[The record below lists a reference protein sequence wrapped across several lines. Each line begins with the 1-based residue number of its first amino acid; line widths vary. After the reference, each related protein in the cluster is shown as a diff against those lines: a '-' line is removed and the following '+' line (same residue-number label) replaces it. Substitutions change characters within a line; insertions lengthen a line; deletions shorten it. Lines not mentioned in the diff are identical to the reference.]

1 MESEDE
7 MAAVIGHEMAHVDLR
22 HCIERLQYE
31 LTARKAELDVVYIV
45 TSIPIVLFH
54 AGYSKNQEIDADRI
68 GLQYA
73 VAEGY
78 SPWGAINLF
87 RRIRERYEGKK
98 VEKPSPR
105 GDVIAVL
112 ADIPIAY
119 FRSHPPFHARLA
131 AIEREIQLQG
141 WQGYL

>member
-1 MESEDE
+1 MEGDNAFALPGGHVAIGRDLLRLMESEDE
-7 MAAVIGHEMAHVDLR
+7 LAAVIGHEMAHVDLR

-31 LTARKAELDVVYIV
+31 LTARKAGLDVVYIV

-87 RRIRERYEGKK
+87 RRIK
-98 VEKPSPR
+98 V
-105 GDVIAVL
+105 
-112 ADIPIAY
+112 
-119 FRSHPPFHARLA
+119 
-131 AIEREIQLQG
+131 
-141 WQGYL
+141 